1 MPKTA
6 STGLK
11 SESNQDNLYVA
22 IKQNNRNK
30 INRFFKK
37 SEKQQKILL
46 EQVVKD
52 LKNDKENLLETN
64 DEKSKLNIPIL
75 NLFVFLKKNETLLT
89 GQQNNVL
96 RDIIL
101 KNLTQITKKNS
112 QKDYLLTV
120 KIFSD
125 FLKCHLYI
133 SPILFLK
140 FGKFGLSLASD
151 ENFLLHMDSTDKQI
165 FDDLM
170 TNYLNFTAVLN
181 ISTKPR
187 VEEQLNQFKNLTLFQ
202 AFSHHDNQNFEFIKE
217 FQTRIKEKIKFL
229 MQSNTT
235 LTHPCITKNTN
246 NLNTNYPYNQDLSPR
261 SDLIFS
267 TPLPQ
272 LNTDITDTSENNFF
286 NSNNNLIYLSVA
298 GIAGIILFI
307 AGLFLYKRNAKKNN
321 SDLKTNRKTSM
332 TIESASPK
340 KLTHENKDF
349 NTKISDEYK
358 QSKNIEEF
366 FNKKPFLTG
375 KRYKDLINFLKNML
389 EEIQILKTMQTN
401 KHFVNFLDENYE
413 RLNILYNN
421 LVKASF
427 IKPCTGSLQDS
438 DQHQK
443 NIESLKS
450 LLQCIVFAF
459 EGDYFGVDNNL
470 KACLIKIAGNSQ
482 DNIDPLNQQ
491 ITKIRNYISFIDTII
506 TDSSDIKTEAKKFLR
521 SISEEK
527 NKLDNRRNTTAL
539 ELSSVSSAES
549 YAHSDN
555 EEHFQNNNKELETEK
570 LDTILVRRSNFFK
583 SNQSNHASYHNDHV
597 VLRF

>member
-11 SESNQDNLYVA
+11 PEYNQDNFYIA

-46 EQVVKD
+46 EQV
-52 LKNDKENLLETN
+52 LKNLETDKENLLEIN
-64 DEKSKLNIPIL
+64 DKKSKLNIPIH
-75 NLFVFLKKNETLLT
+75 NLFVFFKDNRKLLT
-89 GQQNNVL
+89 AQQNEGL
-96 RDIIL
+96 RDAIL
-101 KNLTQITKKNS
+101 KNLTQMTKKNS

-125 FLKCHLYI
+125 FLKCHLYVP
-133 SPILFLK
+133 PILFLQ
-140 FGKFGLSLASD
+140 FGKFGFSLASD
-151 ENFLLHMDSTDKQI
+151 ENFLLHMDSTNKRL
-165 FDDLM
+165 FVELM
-170 TNYLNFTAVLN
+170 TNYLDFAAAFN

-187 VEEQLNQFKNLTLFQ
+187 IEEQLNQFKNLTLFQ
-202 AFSHHDNQNFEFIKE
+202 ASSHHDNQNFEFINRFK
-217 FQTRIKEKIKFL
+217 TRIKLL

-235 LTHPCITKNTN
+235 LTDPCMTNNTN
-246 NLNTNYPYNQDLSPR
+246 NLNTNYPYNQNLSHR
-261 SDLIFS
+261 SDLSFS

-272 LNTDITDTSENNFF
+272 LNTDITDPSENNFF

-307 AGLFLYKRNAKKNN
+307 AGLFLYKKNAKKNN

-358 QSKNIEEF
+358 QSTNIEEF
-366 FNKKPFLTG
+366 FNKKPFLTE

-389 EEIQILKTMQTN
+389 EEIQILRTMQTN

-413 RLNILYNN
+413 RLNVLYNN

-506 TDSSDIKTEAKKFLR
+506 TDSSDIKTEAKKFFR

-527 NKLDNRRNTTAL
+527 NKLDNRRNTTVL
-539 ELSSVSSAES
+539 ELSSASSAES

-570 LDTILVRRSNFFK
+570 LDNILVRRSNFFK